1 MAQIPMGEFGQARA
15 LPRPDGGRAN
25 PSATNIAGS
34 GAAALGETLTRV
46 GITGLGKEMERQ
58 QAEVAEQERE
68 AEMLARAKA
77 ANALA
82 ARSLEVE
89 AAVADVGDQIRRGA
103 LDYTKAGSAYE
114 EILAKLPAP
123 VVEGLPPAALE
134 SFTGGLQNGQRAGR
148 LKVDGLVVAA
158 RRDDGQKQFGTLLD
172 TLGKLS
178 GLPGADLE
186 KIHAQADAF
195 VPVAA
200 GFGLDQSMTEEKLRN
215 WKEGN
220 WQAQAYQR
228 LEAGRDDVGTL
239 TQLRED
245 LTAET
250 GAYATRLGADRR
262 AALAMQ
268 VGNRIDALEN
278 RAAAAKDRSAAAAES
293 ALKQMDEQFY
303 SGFPATPEQRAAWV
317 TAVEAAPQYR
327 AEFEARARTEVEV
340 QEFLRQPIT
349 VQEAT
354 LEQREAQM
362 LRDGAD
368 PAMRANHERL
378 AKAVAA
384 NVKMLRE
391 DPLQYAT
398 ARLAEKVPPIPMEG
412 LVDPSKG
419 GEVAAALQQR
429 ANIVAGLRK
438 QYGPQVAQAILRPE
452 ERTALKAALDA
463 TGPEQQ
469 LALFGR
475 LRQLS
480 GSADT
485 FGAIMTQLA
494 PDAPL
499 LARAGEVSV
508 AGANQSA
515 SLLLRGAHLLAGKG
529 DQAVKMPPDKQFTEA
544 FLSAAGNAYQGRP
557 EMLQRDLAAAR
568 AVYAASAVQDGDTAA
583 QTALN
588 GNRLENAMRA
598 IVGEFAEVGDS
609 QVVTPLGMP
618 ASEFE
623 DKVEAPMRAALQAAG
638 YDPRTLG
645 AAAGEIGLMNGPRP
659 GLYVLIQGRSPVWNP
674 KAERPDGRP
683 VPVYI
688 DLGAR

>member
-25 PSATNIAGS
+25 PGATNIAGS
-34 GAAALGETLTRV
+34 GAAAVGDALTRAGLV
-46 GITGLGKEMERQ
+46 GLGKEMQRQQNEAAEEKQ
-58 QAEVAEQERE
+58 QAEL
-68 AEMLARAKA
+68 LARAKA

-89 AAVADVGDQIRRGA
+89 AVVADVGDQMRRGA
-103 LDYTKAGSAYE
+103 IDYTKAGSLYDDA
-114 EILAKLPAP
+114 IAKLPVP
-123 VVEGLPPAALE
+123 VVEGLPPSALE
-134 SFTGGLQNGQRAGR
+134 SFNGGLQNGSRAGR
-148 LKVDGLVVAA
+148 LKIDGLVVAA

-172 TLGKLS
+172 TLGKS
-178 GLPGADLE
+178 AALPGADIDR
-186 KIHAQADAF
+186 IHAQADAF
-195 VPVAA
+195 APVAA
-200 GFGLDQSMTEEKLRN
+200 GFGLDQSMTEKQLRD

-220 WQAQAYQR
+220 WQTQAYQR
-228 LEAGRDDVGTL
+228 LEASRDDVGAL

-245 LTAET
+245 LVGEN
-250 GAYATRLGADRR
+250 GAYATKLGGDRR

-362 LRDGAD
+362 LREGAD

-398 ARLAEKVPPIPMEG
+398 ARLAENVPQIPMEG
-412 LVDPSKG
+412 LVDPAKG

-438 QYGPQVAQAILRPE
+438 QYGPQVAQAILRPD
-452 ERTALKAALDA
+452 ERVALKAALDA
-463 TGPEQQ
+463 ASPDQQ
-469 LALFGR
+469 VALLGR

-480 GSADT
+480 GTGDT
-485 FGAIMTQLA
+485 FGAVMRQMA

-499 LARAGEVSV
+499 LARAGEVLALGRRSA
-508 AGANQSA
+508 AG
-515 SLLLRGAHLLAGKG
+515 LLLRGTHLLAGKG

-557 EMLQRDLAAAR
+557 AELQRDLAAAR
-568 AVYAASAVQDGDTAA
+568 AVYAASAVQDGDTAG
-583 QTALN
+583 QTMLN
-588 GNRLENAMRA
+588 ANRLENSMRA
-598 IVGEFAEVGDS
+598 IVGEFAEVGDT
-609 QVVTPLGMP
+609 QVVTPLAMP
-618 ASEFE
+618 ADEFE
-623 DKVEAPMRAALQAAG
+623 DKVEAPMRAALEAAG

-645 AAAGEIGLMNGPRP
+645 AASGAIGLMNGPRP
-659 GLYVLIQGRSPVWNP
+659 GLYVLVQGRSPVWNP

-688 DLGAR
+688 DLGAQ